1 MKDLRDKGKF
11 VEAVFYD
18 NACKLLALARSKKNM
33 FPPLTTAFA
42 SLKILLDQFHRD
54 NHVWSL
60 KNLPEVDCQSEA
72 NEQWVDGV
80 NSQAC
85 EEMNSFINYRTVPSL
100 EMTKGRY
107 YVYWYALFRLK
118 NERTMEERALA
129 RQRFSRGYILQDPD
143 KVVQKKTPRRARGR
157 AKI

>member
-1 MKDLRDKGKF
+1 MDALREKSVV

-54 NHVWSL
+54 NHVWCL

-85 EEMNSFINYRTVPSL
+85 EDMNSFINDRTVPSL
-100 EMTKGRY
+100 EMTKGRFS
-107 YVYWYALFRLK
+107 VFG
-118 NERTMEERALA
+118 MHCLA
-129 RQRFSRGYILQDPD
+129 
-143 KVVQKKTPRRARGR
+143 
-157 AKI
+157 

>member
-1 MKDLRDKGKF
+1 MDALREKSVV
-11 VEAVFYD
+11 VEAAFYD

-54 NHVWSL
+54 NHVWCL
-60 KNLPEVDCQSEA
+60 ENLPVVDCRSEA
-72 NEQWVDGV
+72 NRQFVDGV

-85 EEMNSFINYRTVPSL
+85 EEMNSFINDRTVPSL

-107 YVYWYALFRLK
+107 YVYWYALFRMK
-118 NERTMEERALA
+118 NARTIEQRGYA
-129 RQRFSRGYILQDPD
+129 RQRFLG
-143 KVVQKKTPRRARGR
+143 
-157 AKI
+157 

>member
-1 MKDLRDKGKF
+1 MKDLRDQGKND
-11 VEAVFYD
+11 EAVFYD
-18 NACKLLALARSKKNM
+18 NACKLLAVARAKQDLY
-33 FPPLTTAFA
+33 PPYTDLFA
-42 SLKILLDQFHRD
+42 QLKILLDQFHRN
-54 NHVWSL
+54 NHVWCL

-72 NEQWVDGV
+72 NKQWVDGV

-85 EEMNSFINYRTVPSL
+85 EEMNSFINDRTVPSL

-118 NERTMEERALA
+118 NERTTDQRGYA
-129 RQRFSRGYILQDPD
+129 RQRFRRGHMRQDPD
-143 KVVQKKTPRRARGR
+143 IVVQKQKRVQVRRR

>member
-1 MKDLRDKGKF
+1 MS
-11 VEAVFYD
+11 AVY
-18 NACKLLALARSKKNM
+18 NHLCRSQDIAGSISSKQ
-33 FPPLTTAFA
+33 PRVL
-42 SLKILLDQFHRD
+42 SEEL
-54 NHVWSL
+54 S
-60 KNLPEVDCQSEA
+60 EVDCQSEA

-85 EEMNSFINYRTVPSL
+85 EEMNSFINDRTVPSL

-118 NERTMEERALA
+118 NERTTEQRGYA
-129 RQRFSRGYILQDPD
+129 RQRFRRGHIRQDPD
-143 KVVQKKTPRRARGR
+143 IVVLKHKRVQVGRR